1 MRQVEEILSKVA
13 DDTLKASMETSSS
26 TESEWRS
33 GIEAELGQMP
43 PCTICGGLGFVTLD
57 VPVGH
62 PQFGRAVPCE
72 CKQKEIEARRLAKLR
87 SVGQLDA
94 LGHQTFES
102 FIPDGIGLTGQER
115 LSLRRAYERCLEFSE
130 EPKGWCLIH
139 GGYGCGKTHLAAAI
153 ANYQLDLRRP
163 VVFTTVPDL
172 LDFLRSTFAPSSE
185 VGFDERFQQIKSTLL
200 LILDDFG
207 AESGTPWAQ
216 EKLFQILNYRYNS
229 RLATVIT
236 TNYEL
241 EDIEPRVRSRLV
253 DPGLT
258 QIVTILAPDFR
269 HTGVDQEQSKISS
282 LSLHFDQTFASLDLR
297 QGELPRAEQE
307 NLQRAFELARG
318 YAYEPQNWLVFTGAY
333 GCGKTHLAA
342 AIANHWR
349 QQGFPVLFV
358 SVPDLLDDLRAT
370 FSPSSTTSYGKR
382 FRDVRAARYLVLDD
396 LGVESATNWAREKL
410 YQIFDY
416 RYNARL
422 PTVITTATEIE
433 RLDNRLA
440 SRMLDPTH
448 STIFAIMATSY
459 RGASPPGRRSAEPRR
474 RKPRSSF
481 D

>member
-1 MRQVEEILSKVA
+1 VEEILSKIV
-13 DDTLKASMETSSS
+13 DDTSKASTETSSNA
-26 TESEWRS
+26 ESEWRS
-33 GIEAELGQMP
+33 ALQGEGAQKP
-43 PCTICGGLGFVTLD
+43 PCEICGGLGFVTLE

-62 PQFGRAVPCE
+62 PQFGRAVPCK
-72 CKQKEIEARRLAKLR
+72 CKQEELEARRIANLR
-87 SVGQLDA
+87 SVGQLEA
-94 LGHQTFES
+94 LKEQTFES

-115 LSLRRAYERCLEFSE
+115 LSLRRGYERCLAFSQ

-153 ANYQLDLRRP
+153 ANYQLDRSRP

-172 LDFLRSTFAPSSE
+172 LDFLRATFAPSSA
-185 VGFDERFQQIKSTLL
+185 VGFDERFQQIKSTPL

-207 AESGTPWAQ
+207 AESSTPWAQ
-216 EKLFQILNYRYNS
+216 EKLFQILNYRYNG
-229 RLATVIT
+229 RLPTVIT

-241 EDIEPRVRSRLV
+241 EDIEARMRSRLV
-253 DPGLT
+253 DPGLV

-282 LSLHFDQTFASLDLR
+282 LNLHFDQTFGSFDLR
-297 QGELPRAEQE
+297 EGELPRAERE
-307 NLQRAFELARG
+307 NLQRAFELART
-318 YAYEPQNWLVFTGAY
+318 YAHGPENWLVLTGAY

-358 SVPDLLDDLRAT
+358 GVPDLLDDLRAT
-370 FSPSSTTSYGKR
+370 FSPSSSTSYGKR

-433 RLDNRLA
+433 KLDNRLA
-440 SRMLDPTH
+440 SRMLDPAH

-459 RGASPPGRRSAEPRR
+459 RGGPPSGRQPGPARK
-474 RKPRSSF
+474 RKPRSSL

>member
-1 MRQVEEILSKVA
+1 
-13 DDTLKASMETSSS
+13 METSSS
-26 TESEWRS
+26 IESEWRS
-33 GIEAELGQMP
+33 GVEAERDQNP
-43 PCTICGGLGFVTLD
+43 PCELCGGLGFVTLD
-57 VPVGH
+57 VPPGH
-62 PQFGRAVPCE
+62 PQYGRAVPCE
-72 CKQKEIEARRLAKLR
+72 CKQEEIEARRLASLR

-94 LGHQTFES
+94 LKHQTFES

-115 LSLRRAYERCLEFSE
+115 LSLRRAYERCLEYAQ

-153 ANYQLDLRRP
+153 ANHQLESGRS
-163 VVFTTVPDL
+163 VVFATVPDV
-172 LDFLRSTFAPSSE
+172 LDFLRATFAPTSE
-185 VGFDERFQQIKSTLL
+185 VGFDERFQQIKSTPV

-216 EKLFQILNYRYNS
+216 EKLFQIINHRYNGQ
-229 RLATVIT
+229 LATVIT
-236 TNYEL
+236 TNFEL
-241 EDIEPRVRSRLV
+241 EDIEARVRSRLV
-253 DPGLT
+253 DPGLV

-269 HTGVDQEQSKISS
+269 HTGVDQEQSRISS
-282 LSLHFDQTFASLDLR
+282 LNLHFDQTFASFDLR
-297 QGELPRAEQE
+297 QSELPRAEQD
-307 NLQRAFELARG
+307 NLQRAFELARV
-318 YAYEPQNWLVFTGAY
+318 YAHEPENWLVFTGAY

-382 FRDVRAARYLVLDD
+382 FRDVRSARYLVLDD

-422 PTVITTATEIE
+422 PTIITTATEIE

-459 RGASPPGRRSAEPRR
+459 RGAPQTGRRSTEPRR
-474 RKPRSSF
+474 RKTRSSF